1 MRKKIIQELNMIN
14 MQAETSGA
22 SLENSYLDL
31 ILEFFALAENIYLI
45 AFLVLTSEFM
55 TNSCVLFLE

>member
-1 MRKKIIQELNMIN
+1 MIN

-22 SLENSYLDL
+22 ALENSYLDL
-31 ILEFFALAENIYLI
+31 ILGFFALAENIFLI

-55 TNSCVLFLE
+55 TNSCVQFLE